1 MQNVAT
7 LEISRSR
14 DVEGAGEGARRV
26 DAEHRFELP
35 RRPKIEAAFLALAIR
50 VEAGV
55 EPTFRRRHL
64 AQYEHQ
70 GFLGDTSKRRVVGQ
84 LPGVDVGAH
93 QQGVVVEHLLEVRY
107 QPALVDAVAVEA
119 SPQLIVDAA
128 RSHRA

>member
-1 MQNVAT
+1 MQDVAT
-7 LEISRSR
+7 LKISRGR
-14 DVEGAGEGARRV
+14 DIEGAAKRARV
-26 DAEHRFELP
+26 IEAEHRLQLR
-35 RRPKIEAAFLALAIR
+35 RRPKIEAAFLAFAIR

-55 EPTFRRRHL
+55 EPTLGRRHL
-64 AQYEHQ
+64 AQHEGQ
-70 GFLGDTSKRRVVGQ
+70 RFLGDSSKRRVMGQ
-84 LPGVDVGAH
+84 LPGIEIRSH

>member
-1 MQNVAT
+1 GDHLLIAVRTYPLRPSRHQPVARRIEELGRARCHGMQNVAT

-64 AQYEHQ
+64 AQYEDQ

-84 LPGVDVGAH
+84 L
-93 QQGVVVEHLLEVRY
+93 
-107 QPALVDAVAVEA
+107 
-119 SPQLIVDAA
+119 
-128 RSHRA
+128 